1 MSVEIPNLR
10 DKSIR
15 DAWRCDVACTDPKV
29 AGDQLLPNFSKGT
42 PDIPQSVYDRMKQ
55 LWDEECQ
62 KTEGTYRQ
70 AALTQ
75 GSKQ

>member
-1 MSVEIPNLR
+1 PNLR
-10 DKSIR
+10 NKEEREI
-15 DAWRCDVACTDPKV
+15 WRNDTTCTDPKA
-29 AGDQLLPNFSKGT
+29 AGDMLIPTFSKGT
-42 PDIPQSVYDRMKQ
+42 PEIPQEVYDRMKQ
-55 LWDEECQ
+55 LWDEECA

>member
-1 MSVEIPNLR
+1 MLIP
-10 DKSIR
+10 
-15 DAWRCDVACTDPKV
+15 T
-29 AGDQLLPNFSKGT
+29 FSKGT
-42 PDIPQSVYDRMKQ
+42 PEIPQEVYDRMKQ
-55 LWDEECQ
+55 LWDEECA

>member
-1 MSVEIPNLR
+1 
-10 DKSIR
+10 
-15 DAWRCDVACTDPKV
+15 
-29 AGDQLLPNFSKGT
+29 
-42 PDIPQSVYDRMKQ
+42 MKQ